1 MTYVKL
7 SLTLESVH
15 LVQLSASIGIMSH
28 VGGLHISWG
37 HKGLKSALGCV
48 CLDYSL
54 MCFNAAFI
62 RQVWIYQITKS
73 LIVMDLQ
80 WLCLGTREADQRQCP
95 PIYLIN
101 MIQIG
106 PDMQVY
112 QRLYWNNYLYILY
125 NSNLEREHKFW
136 HIWSSLKKRWAHSHI
151 SHGVLD
157 HRIAQCLPPAPDP
170 IIPDVG
176 LPSN

>member
-1 MTYVKL
+1 
-7 SLTLESVH
+7 VH
-15 LVQLSASIGIMSH
+15 LVQLSESIEIMTH
-28 VGGLHISWG
+28 VGGLHKSWG
-37 HKGLKSALGCV
+37 HKGLKSALECV

-101 MIQIG
+101 VIQIG

-125 NSNLEREHKFW
+125 NSNLEKESINCDAFDEAW
-136 HIWSSLKKRWAHSHI
+136 KRKSKLSAQPHSHKVLGWLI
-151 SHGVLD
+151 SPNSPVPALSLLHCS
-157 HRIAQCLPPAPDP
+157 CLSAFTC
-170 IIPDVG
+170 I
-176 LPSN
+176 